1 MGAHRRAGAHHRL
14 YRQDRDRPE
23 HPHVAGAGD
32 CRRAA
37 GAARS
42 RIARDGRYR
51 SGPVRPGNVRIA
63 VDAANG
69 AAAGARRGLGPRDV
83 DRSRGGAVERRSVHA
98 RCYGWADRRA
108 GALGRVRRDHEG
120 AEACRR
126 SACRRVAVDRRA
138 VEDAGNRSKE
148 GRRRG
153 VRDRPPSLHAGHHAS
168 GDVVWKGY
176 PARIVHR
183 YADVDRRQRAPVPSP
198 E

>member
-51 SGPVRPGNVRIA
+51 SGPVRPGDVRIA

-69 AAAGARRGLGPRDV
+69 AAAGTRRGRGPRDV
-83 DRSRGGAVERRSVHA
+83 DRSRGGAVERGSVHA
-98 RCYGWADRRA
+98 RCHGWADRGA
-108 GALGRVRRDHEG
+108 GPLGRVRRDHEG

-126 SACRRVAVDRRA
+126 SACRRVAVDCRA
-138 VEDAGNRSKE
+138 VEDAGNRPQES
-148 GRRRG
+148 RRRG
-153 VRDRPPSLHAGHHAS
+153 VRHRPPSLHAGHHAS
-168 GDVVWKGY
+168 WDDVWKGH
-176 PARIVHR
+176 PARIGT
-183 YADVDRRQRAPVPSP
+183 RAR
-198 E
+198 